1 MPNELISQKSGDLSA
16 PDNTG
21 VNRKPATRRGFF
33 ADALSGAD
41 RATYERSLEA
51 GQALDLTDDIALTD
65 TKQMAILLRVK
76 DNDTIDFRLRLLKW
90 KKDYAKH
97 VESMNIAKD
106 KGDKDSFDL
115 FKGEASACIDSIL
128 KLIELGGT
136 EAQGLRDGD
145 MVVREKAML
154 HDQQLK
160 FERAVY
166 ETKAEMLKDGNLVS
180 AFNFFVSLI
189 EAIHLGKM
197 TPVEAMSEAGK
208 WKSSLG

>member
-1 MPNELISQKSGDLSA
+1 MNELVSQKTGDLSA

-21 VNRKPATRRGFF
+21 FECKPATRRGFF
-33 ADALSGAD
+33 SDALSGAD
-41 RATYERSLEA
+41 RATYERSLEV

-106 KGDKDSFDL
+106 KGDKESFDF

-128 KLIELGGT
+128 ELIELGGT

-189 EAIHLGKM
+189 EAIQLGKM